1 MGLKIGVLKNEEEKM
16 VILML
21 SGPLDTETYQDFK
34 DKAKAELEKNPKALV
49 LDLKSLD
56 YISSMGISA
65 ILETRKICDAKK
77 ISFMLSNVPG
87 HIEQVFKIVNALPDV
102 PMFENME
109 EADKYFLEIQKRI
122 KNQS

>member
-1 MGLKIGVLKNEEEKM
+1 
-16 VILML
+16 ML
-21 SGPLDTETYQDFK
+21 SGQLDTESYQNFK
-34 DKAKAELEKNPKALV
+34 DKAKAEIDKGPKTLV

-65 ILETRKICDAKK
+65 ILEMRKMCEAKNV
-77 ISFMLSNVPG
+77 SFMLSNVPK
-87 HIEQVFKIVNALPDV
+87 HIDKVFKIVNALPDV

-122 KNQS
+122 KEQT